1 MVVIISHFVGRSPY
15 VMHPLNPALSYLALK
30 VTVLEKLLGDKTRS
44 SQRHVE
50 ELMSL
55 RTQLAQEKASLAI
68 VKQEARDEVERKLG
82 VAKTTQ
88 ARQAGEFELH
98 LCKME
103 EGKRRSEKQ
112 VDGLKHQLLG
122 EVGMRGWG

>member
-1 MVVIISHFVGRSPY
+1 MFLHSNLFLVIV
-15 VMHPLNPALSYLALK
+15 LK
-30 VTVLEKLLGDKTRS
+30 VSVLEKLLGDKARS

-88 ARQAGEFELH
+88 ARQAGEFELQ
-98 LCKME
+98 LRKIE
-103 EGKRRSEKQ
+103 EGKRRTEKR
-112 VDGLKHQLLG
+112 VDGLKNQLLG
-122 EVGMRGWG
+122 EGRKEGCGSE